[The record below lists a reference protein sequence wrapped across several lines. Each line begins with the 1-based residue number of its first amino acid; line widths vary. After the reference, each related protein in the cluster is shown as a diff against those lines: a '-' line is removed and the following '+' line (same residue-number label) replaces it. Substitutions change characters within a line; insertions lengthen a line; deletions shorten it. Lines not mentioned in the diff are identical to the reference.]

1 MWIELNDELYN
12 LNKIRYITKK
22 DYNNE
27 NKIEYM
33 LYFDDLYILYD
44 NESERNN
51 DFLNIKIALK
61 NNKKYLKL

>member
-1 MWIELNDELYN
+1 MWLELNDELYN

>member
-1 MWIELNDELYN
+1 MWLELNDELYN

-44 NESERNN
+44 NEFERNN

>member
-1 MWIELNDELYN
+1 MWLELNDELYN

-44 NESERNN
+44 NKSERNN